1 MIKKLNNLSFVFK
14 KKNIFKITS
23 YTLIFFFITLNV
35 YFAIPKLFNYSDK
48 LIIENFKNNN
58 IDIENISKIKY
69 IIFPSPR
76 LRISANNLILKT
88 GILKIEKSEI
98 DIILNKKNILN
109 YKKLNHN
116 KLLITGGIFKVDI
129 KKLHHLFNFI
139 KTNKT
144 KIMFKKSNFI
154 MIQNNKKL
162 FEINNNIIEINP
174 TKNKNR
180 LTINGIFLNHKIFFH
195 LEINK
200 DQKNNISLKIPALD
214 IMSDVSFENKGN
226 INISQGL
233 INLEVFNNFFQLDFT
248 QDENIKINKGFVR
261 NNLINSSLDGYI
273 SFKPNF
279 LLNINFQP
287 RIFDIK
293 KLFFIFEKKYFP
305 TDIDRSNLIKKINGS
320 FNFKSFFEGNVTF
333 KNGNILFKDFIVGK
347 KKDIFFDATIFE
359 FGKNKKIHFSLIKKV
374 KYKKSDYN
382 EIKISG
388 FLIPLKSKVVFE
400 KLSYNNK
407 NYSGEQIKNY
417 QEKFENE
424 IVLDSI
430 SNIFDELKL
439 NRYFKKYF

>member
-1 MIKKLNNLSFVFK
+1 MIKKLNNLSFIFK

-23 YTLIFFFITLNV
+23 YILIFFFTVLNV

-76 LRISANNLILKT
+76 LQINANSLILKK

-139 KTNKT
+139 QTNKK
-144 KIMFKKSNFI
+144 KIMFKKSSFI

-174 TKNKNR
+174 TKNKNK
-180 LTINGIFLNHKIFFH
+180 LTINGTFLKHKIFFY
-195 LEINK
+195 LEINR
-200 DQKNNISLKIPALD
+200 DQKNNMSLKIPALD
-214 IMSDVSFENKGN
+214 IMGNVSFENKNN

-233 INLEVFNNFFQLDFT
+233 INLEIFNNFFQLDFT
-248 QDENIKINKGFVR
+248 KDKNIKINKGFVR
-261 NNLINSSLDGYI
+261 NNLINSSLDGHI

-293 KLFFIFEKKYFP
+293 KLFFIFEKKYFS

-320 FNFKSFFEGNVTF
+320 LNFKSFFEGNVIF
-333 KNGNILFKDFIVGK
+333 KNGKILFKNFIVGK
-347 KKDIFFDATIFE
+347 KNNIFFDGAISK
-359 FGKNKKIHFSLIKKV
+359 FGKNKKIHFSLTKKI

-388 FLIPLKSKVVFE
+388 FLVALKSKVVFE

-407 NYSGEQIKNY
+407 NYSDEQIKNY
-417 QEKFENE
+417 QEKFKNE
-424 IVLDSI
+424 VVLDSI

-439 NRYFKKYF
+439 NRFFKKNF